1 MRIVIASSEAVP
13 FAKTGGLADVAT
25 ALASA
30 LTELGHSVWLV
41 LPHYPQM
48 MNRSAASNG
57 IGVEPTGVH
66 IEVPI
71 GARHVSGGV
80 LRARLPGSAV
90 TVLMIDHPGYYDRP
104 GLYQSGGSDFRDN
117 CERFVFLSRAVVALT
132 QQLRLRPDVIHAND
146 WQTGLIPALLAI
158 EGRAPNTSETVGS
171 VFTIHN
177 MAFQGLFW
185 HWDMLLTGLDWKYFN
200 WKQMEFYNQLNLLKT
215 GIAFSDMIT
224 TVSPTY
230 AREIQTPEFGYG
242 LDSALRSRRDDLV
255 GILNGVDT
263 KIWSPQT
270 DSVLAAN
277 YSIADV
283 EEGKR
288 TCKRALQG
296 EFGLPMHDDV
306 PLFAM
311 VTRLTDQKGLDL
323 VTQASEKFLSQDVQL
338 CVLGSGEAK
347 YESWLTELAQKLP
360 KKVAVRIGFDD
371 PLAHRIEAGAD
382 LFLMPSRFEPC
393 GLNQMYSL
401 ICGTVPIVRS
411 VGGLADSVVDANPQ
425 NLAHGTATGFCFSD
439 YSAEAMMQA
448 IERALALFADKM
460 EWTRLVRAGMN
471 QDLSWRNSAL
481 QYVRVY
487 ERALAKRQAAIAAP
501 DVSHT
506 TVAI

>member
-25 ALASA
+25 ALATA

-41 LPHYPQM
+41 LPHYPQAM
-48 MNRSAASNG
+48 SRNASSNG
-57 IGVEPTGVH
+57 IAVEPTGVH

-90 TVLMIDHPGYYDRP
+90 TVLLIDQPGYYDRP

-158 EGRAPNTSETVGS
+158 EGRATNTLETVGS

-215 GIAFSDMIT
+215 GLAFADIVT

-230 AREIQTPEFGYG
+230 AREIQTSEFGYG

-263 KIWSPQT
+263 KIWSPQS
-270 DSVLAAN
+270 DSALGAS

-288 TCKRALQG
+288 ACKRALQS
-296 EFGLPMHDDV
+296 EFGLPTRDDV

-323 VTQASEKFLSQDVQL
+323 VTQAAERLLSKDVQL
-338 CVLGSGEAK
+338 CVLGSGEAR
-347 YESWLTELAQKLP
+347 YEAWLTELTQKLP
-360 KKVAVRIGFDD
+360 QKVGVRIGFDEA
-371 PLAHRIEAGAD
+371 LSHRVEAGAD

-401 ICGTVPIVRS
+401 IYGTVPIVRA
-411 VGGLADSVVDANPQ
+411 VGGLADSVVDASPQ
-425 NLAHGTATGFCFSD
+425 NLAHGTATGFSFTD
-439 YSAEAMMQA
+439 YSAEALMQA
-448 IERALALFADKM
+448 IDRSLALFADKL
-460 EWTRLVRAGMN
+460 EWMRLVRAGMN
-471 QDLSWRNSAL
+471 QDWSWRSSAL

-487 ERALAKRQAAIAAP
+487 ERAVAKRQAAIASP
-501 DVSHT
+501 DPSRA
-506 TVAI
+506 TVVI

>member
-25 ALASA
+25 ALATA

-41 LPHYPQM
+41 LPHYPQAM
-48 MNRSAASNG
+48 SHGAKSNG

-71 GARHVSGGV
+71 GARHVSAGV

-90 TVLMIDHPGYYDRP
+90 TVLLVDQPTYYDRP
-104 GLYQSGGSDFRDN
+104 SLYTTGGSDYRDN
-117 CERFVFLSRAVVALT
+117 CERFVFLSRAVTTLA
-132 QQLRLRPDVIHAND
+132 QQLRLRPDIIHAND
-146 WQTGLIPALLAI
+146 WQTALIPALLAI
-158 EGRAPNTSETVGS
+158 EGRGPNVTDTTAS

-200 WKQMEFYNQLNLLKT
+200 LHQMEFYNQLNLLKT
-215 GIAFSDMIT
+215 GLVFADMVT

-242 LDSALRSRRDDLV
+242 LDSVLRSRRNDLV

-263 KIWSPQT
+263 KIWNSQT
-270 DSVLAAN
+270 DPALPAN
-277 YSIADV
+277 FSIADV
-283 EEGKR
+283 DEGKR
-288 TCKRALQG
+288 ACKRALQS
-296 EFGLPMHDDV
+296 EFGLPTAAEV

-323 VTQASEKFLSQDVQL
+323 VAQAADRLFSKDVQL
-338 CVLGSGEAK
+338 CVLGSGDAK
-347 YESWLTELAQKLP
+347 YEGWLTELAKNLP
-360 KKVAVRIGFDD
+360 QKVAVRIGFDD
-371 PLAHRIEAGAD
+371 AMAHRIEAGAD

-401 ICGTVPIVRS
+401 IYGTVPIVRAT
-411 VGGLADSVVDANPQ
+411 GGLADSVVDANPQ
-425 NLAHGTATGFCFSD
+425 NLAHGTATGFAFTD
-439 YSAEAMMQA
+439 YSADAMMQA
-448 IERALALFADKM
+448 IERALGLFSDKL
-460 EWTRLVRAGMN
+460 EWIRLVRAGMN
-471 QDLSWRNSAL
+471 QDWSWRNSAL

-487 ERALAKRQAAIAAP
+487 ERALAKRRAAAAAP
-501 DVSHT
+501 DLSP
-506 TVAI
+506 VAI

>member
-25 ALASA
+25 ALATA

-41 LPHYPQM
+41 LPHYPQAIS
-48 MNRSAASNG
+48 RAASSNG
-57 IGVEPTGVH
+57 IAIEPTGVH
-66 IEVPI
+66 LEVPI

-90 TVLMIDHPGYYDRP
+90 TVLLIDQPAYFDRP

-117 CERFVFLSRAVVALT
+117 CERFVFLSRAVVALV

-158 EGRAPNTSETVGS
+158 EGRAPNTFETVGS

-215 GIAFSDMIT
+215 GVVFADLIT

-230 AREIQTPEFGYG
+230 ANEIQTPEFGYG
-242 LDSALRSRRDDLV
+242 LDSALRSRREDLV
-255 GILNGVDT
+255 GVLNGVDT
-263 KIWSPQT
+263 KIWNPQT
-270 DSVLAAN
+270 DSLLRAN
-277 YSIADV
+277 YSIADIG
-283 EEGKR
+283 EGKR
-288 TCKRALQG
+288 LCKRALQS
-296 EFGLPMHDDV
+296 EFGLPARDDV

-323 VTQASEKFLSQDVQL
+323 IVQASEKFLANDVQL
-338 CVLGSGEAK
+338 CVLGSGEAR
-347 YESWLTELAQKLP
+347 YEGWLIELAQKLP
-360 KKVAVRIGFDD
+360 QKVAVRIGFDEA
-371 PLAHRIEAGAD
+371 LSHRIEAGAD

-401 ICGTVPIVRS
+401 IYGTVPIVRS
-411 VGGLADSVVDANPQ
+411 VGGLADSVVDAGAQ
-425 NLAHGTATGFCFSD
+425 NLAHGTATGFCFTE
-439 YSAEAMMQA
+439 YSGEALMQS
-448 IERALALFADKM
+448 IDRSLALFADKM
-460 EWTRLVRAGMN
+460 EWTRLIRAGMN
-471 QDLSWRNSAL
+471 QDWSWRNSAL

-487 ERALAKRQAAIAAP
+487 ERAVAKRRAAIAASDP
-501 DVSHT
+501 T
-506 TVAI
+506 QAAVAI